1 MVGEKIEKMKMQEL
15 QFLRSKRSKWEGHR
29 RLKVGLNERRCMGVF
44 GVLGLT
50 AYHRFPP
57 LNPLTDGWWVTH
69 MRWVPALKPS
79 KRVGGTTRGNGKH
92 TI

>member
-1 MVGEKIEKMKMQEL
+1 MEEPK
-15 QFLRSKRSKWEGHR
+15 FLKSKKSKWAKDR
-29 RLKVGLNERRCMGVF
+29 RLKLGLKERRRMGVF

-79 KRVGGTTRGNGKH
+79 ERVEVTAKGK
-92 TI
+92 